1 MKHNS
6 KRFLSLLLALV
17 MVIGLMPMS
26 HAHAEDATLQ
36 MISEQVTSVEENAN
50 YVIALAGTKKALTNG
65 DGRTDWGI
73 TRCSCPTSAYA
84 PMPPTSGPWR
94 APRAASS

>member
-1 MKHNS
+1 MKHNA

-36 MISEQVTSVEENAN
+36 MISEQVTSVEE
-50 YVIALAGTKKALTNG
+50 I
-65 DGRTDWGI
+65 GR
-73 TRCSCPTSAYA
+73 AHV
-84 PMPPTSGPWR
+84 
-94 APRAASS
+94 

>member
-50 YVIALAGTKKALTNG
+50 YVIALDPGT
-65 DGRTDWGI
+65 GRG
-73 TRCSCPTSAYA
+73 RLQAEERQRLSGHQQKRRFPGRERSCF
-84 PMPPTSGPWR
+84 
-94 APRAASS
+94 